1 MVVRC
6 QQSALANHAAHGR
19 LFRQLLEML
28 RFYVGFE
35 ITDFTGEP
43 LTDAGMLMEHY
54 KAVGAIQVFSALDF
68 LGFLLIKL
76 PTHFKYV
83 VLAFL
88 HPMTVLTSAAFC
100 V

>member
-54 KAVGAIQVFSALDF
+54 KAVGAIQVFPSSLEF
-68 LGFLLIKL
+68 LGF
-76 PTHFKYV
+76 FV
-83 VLAFL
+83 VVF
-88 HPMTVLTSAAFC
+88 VI
-100 V
+100 